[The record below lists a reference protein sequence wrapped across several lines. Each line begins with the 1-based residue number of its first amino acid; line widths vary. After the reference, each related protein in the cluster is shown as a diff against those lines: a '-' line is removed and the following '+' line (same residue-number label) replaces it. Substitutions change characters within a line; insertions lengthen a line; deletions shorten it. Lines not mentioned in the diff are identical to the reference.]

1 MKSVITSDSSVTF
14 KPITIQ
20 LVIEDENEARLLW
33 HLFNLSKDK
42 INTVL
47 HSSMMPVVDSMDY
60 DTWDKLDDIIKERKI
75 RVRKY
80 EK

>member
-1 MKSVITSDSSVTF
+1 MKSVIKSDSSVTF

-33 HLFNLSKDK
+33 QLFNLSKDT

-47 HSSMMPVVDSMDY
+47 HSSMIPVVDSMDY
-60 DTWDKLDDIIKERKI
+60 ETWDKLDDIIKERKI